1 MQKFIKVICTVSIF
15 FLCACHTSKEKQVER
30 VKNDEEKQ
38 SFIPVTDFLL
48 GQLYVT
54 DSLPVTPLKINISG
68 NRQDSVWL
76 KKEDIRKFAFPFLH
90 PVIDS
95 ITMRNYFT
103 EKSFMD
109 QTINAIT
116 FSYDAKAQLPD
127 SIKLNHWDVYID
139 PQKNTIQRIYL
150 VKEETINGESVTTQL
165 TWKVNKWCSIR
176 TIVQQ
181 PNKDPLVKEEIM
193 KWDFDE

>member
-1 MQKFIKVICTVSIF
+1 MQKFLRVICSVLLF
-15 FLCACHTSKEKQVER
+15 FFSACHNKEVTQVPQI
-30 VKNDEEKQ
+30 NNTEETQ
-38 SFIPVTDFLL
+38 SFFPVTDFLM
-48 GQLYVT
+48 GQLNEIEG
-54 DSLPVTPLKINISG
+54 LPVTPLKITVSDDK
-68 NRQDSVWL
+68 RDSLWL
-76 KKEDIRKFAFPFLH
+76 KKKDIRIFALPFLH

-95 ITMRNYFT
+95 NSMQNFFT

-116 FSYDAKAQLPD
+116 LSYDPKTKVPD

-139 PQKNTIQRIYL
+139 PQKNKIQRIYL
-150 VKEETINGESVTTQL
+150 VKEEFINGESVTTQL

-181 PNKDPLVKEEIM
+181 PKKEPQVKEEIM
-193 KWDFDE
+193 KWDFDD